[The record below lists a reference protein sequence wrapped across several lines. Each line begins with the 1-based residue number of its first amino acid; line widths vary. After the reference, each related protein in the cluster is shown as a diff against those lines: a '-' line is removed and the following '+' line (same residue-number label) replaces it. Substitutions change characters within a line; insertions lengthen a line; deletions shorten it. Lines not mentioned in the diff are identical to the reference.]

1 MSRIKDSKIEY
12 SIHFAEKEKGEW
24 EPSGNMKRRKLFH
37 VSAMRFE
44 DTGERIV
51 DGARSWSM

>member
-12 SIHFAEKEKGEW
+12 SILFAEKEKGEW

-37 VSAMRFE
+37 V
-44 DTGERIV
+44 
-51 DGARSWSM
+51 